1 MKVDIK
7 NNFLLP
13 QIKKY
18 SPMAVSQT
26 YSEESGISRHAEK
39 CVEEMVL
46 PGWVIGSTCFHKVK
60 FLYWRTLWALNIWW
74 ILISKINY

>member
-46 PGWVIGSTCFHKVK
+46 PG
-60 FLYWRTLWALNIWW
+60 
-74 ILISKINY
+74 